1 MQIFIT
7 RHGQTNFN
15 KENKVCGLSNVDL
28 NKIGNDQAEKLKE
41 KIKNKNIKF
50 DQIYVSPLKRAKQTV
65 YPIENLL
72 NKKAI
77 EDNRLREFNF
87 GDKEACAIDDIDFR
101 KRRNDPFIHFPNGE
115 SMLKAASRVYSF
127 LDEIIKKSNTNDKIL
142 IVSHK
147 TTSKLINS
155 YFISQNID
163 EFNTFK
169 MNNCELLE
177 YNI

>member
-1 MQIFIT
+1 
-7 RHGQTNFN
+7 
-15 KENKVCGLSNVDL
+15 
-28 NKIGNDQAEKLKE
+28 
-41 KIKNKNIKF
+41 
-50 DQIYVSPLKRAKQTV
+50 
-65 YPIENLL
+65 
-72 NKKAI
+72 
-77 EDNRLREFNF
+77 
-87 GDKEACAIDDIDFR
+87 
-101 KRRNDPFIHFPNGE
+101 
-115 SMLKAASRVYSF
+115 MLKAASRVYSF